1 MGMGTDEHIKAG
13 GRPLGRRAYLVR
25 ALPLLLVMYALVVSL
40 RWFAFD
46 DGVSLRADDTRIFGI
61 SAMHLLGIGTGVI
74 ILSCTSALGWLGTR
88 RALASGAS
96 ESLVLTSVI
105 PWAQLF
111 AVAWLAFGP
120 SQESEERPSFV
131 ILRGTLWG
139 LAIAVAA
146 EIVCTLI
153 FGNFGIAL
161 FVGSPFVV
169 GFVTAYLD
177 VRDGNHRPLWNA
189 QAALLLASAVLFGF
203 AFEGLVCLI
212 LAYPLATV
220 VTWVGSLLGMMAA
233 RMRAGRSMLASSA
246 ALLPLMLAAE
256 LAQPPLTQFSD
267 TRSVVV
273 DAPPQV
279 VWQSIVH
286 MGTISNAP
294 AAPFGWGL
302 AYPVAGHIDGQ
313 GVGAVRRGVFSTGV
327 AYEKVTRWDKDREL
341 WFDVL
346 SNPPMMRETNP
357 FGPVRSAHLDGYF
370 TTADAR
376 FTLTAL
382 PGSRTRLSLATV
394 HTLRIGPSAYF
405 LPLAHWA
412 VGENKRRVLAHFRD
426 RAEQLVSEGGCARL
440 SCAQSN

>member
-1 MGMGTDEHIKAG
+1 
-13 GRPLGRRAYLVR
+13 
-25 ALPLLLVMYALVVSL
+25 MYALVVSL

-294 AAPFGWGL
+294 AGTVRLGPRLSGRRAHRWPRRGCSAPGRVLNRCRLREGY
-302 AYPVAGHIDGQ
+302 AVGQ
-313 GVGAVRRGVFSTGV
+313 GPRTVVRRPEQST
-327 AYEKVTRWDKDREL
+327 D
-341 WFDVL
+341 
-346 SNPPMMRETNP
+346 
-357 FGPVRSAHLDGYF
+357 
-370 TTADAR
+370 DAR
-376 FTLTAL
+376 NQ
-382 PGSRTRLSLATV
+382 SVRT
-394 HTLRIGPSAYF
+394 
-405 LPLAHWA
+405 
-412 VGENKRRVLAHFRD
+412 
-426 RAEQLVSEGGCARL
+426 CAFGA
-440 SCAQSN
+440 S